1 MCSAGVLYDERMVV
15 EVRYLRALIAVVD
28 AQTFTDAAIDLG
40 TSQAAVSRSVA
51 ALERVLG
58 LRLLQRTTRSITP
71 TPAGERVIAHARGV
85 LAEVTLLERAA
96 RDHNSELKIGYAWS
110 ALGARTAALQRIW
123 TQTHPDVDL
132 VWVQTYAASGGL
144 ADGSADV
151 AVVRRPISDS
161 RFASTLI
168 GKEGRYAAVATEDPL
183 ARKRFLRM
191 ADFAGHT
198 LAVDHRTGTTTEDLW
213 TGSAR
218 PASFRQV
225 QGVDEWLMLI
235 STGQAIGMSS
245 EATAA
250 QNPRPGVV
258 YRLVRDAPPI
268 SVFLASRRDDPSALV
283 ADFTR
288 LARETFGPDETA
300 QTFH

>member
-1 MCSAGVLYDERMVV
+1 MDV
-15 EVRYLRALIAVVD
+15 ELRYLRALVAVVD
-28 AQTFTDAAIDLG
+28 AQTFTDAAIELG

-51 ALERVLG
+51 ALERALG
-58 LRLLQRTTRSITP
+58 IRILQRTTRSITP
-71 TPAGERVIAHARGV
+71 TPAGERIIEHARRV
-85 LAEVTLLERAA
+85 LAEIALLEHAA
-96 RDHNSELKIGYAWS
+96 RDEPRELKIGYAWS
-110 ALGARTAALQRIW
+110 ALGARTAALQRKW
-123 TQTHPDVDL
+123 AQTHPDVSL

-151 AVVRRPISDS
+151 AVVRRPFSDN
-161 RFASTLI
+161 RFASTPI
-168 GKEGRYAAVATEDPL
+168 GKEGRYAAVAAEDPL
-183 ARKRFLRM
+183 ARRRFLRM

-198 LAVDHRTGTTTEDLW
+198 LAVDQRTGTTTEDLW

-218 PASFRQV
+218 PASVRQV

-268 SVFLASRRDDPSALV
+268 SVFLVYRRGDPSALV
-283 ADFTR
+283 EDFTR
-288 LARETFGPDETA
+288 LARDAFSPDDAA
-300 QTFH
+300 QTTQGPI

>member
-1 MCSAGVLYDERMVV
+1 MRRMVVLYDGRMNI

-51 ALERVLG
+51 ALERALG
-58 LRLLQRTTRSITP
+58 LRILQRTTRSITP
-71 TPAGERVIAHARGV
+71 TPAGERIIAHARRV
-85 LAEVTLLERAA
+85 LAEVALLERAA
-96 RDHNSELKIGYAWS
+96 RDHDSVLKIGYAWS
-110 ALGARTAALQRIW
+110 ALGARTAALQRKW
-123 TQTHPDVDL
+123 AQTHPGVQL

-151 AVVRRPISDS
+151 AVVRRPIADK

-168 GKEGRYAAVATEDPL
+168 GKEGRHAAVAVKDPL

-288 LARETFGPDETA
+288 LARETFCPDDTA
-300 QTFH
+300 QASR

>member
-1 MCSAGVLYDERMVV
+1 MDV
-15 EVRYLRALIAVVD
+15 ELRYLRALVAVVD
-28 AQTFTDAAIDLG
+28 AQTFTDAAIDLE

-51 ALERVLG
+51 ALERALG
-58 LRLLQRTTRSITP
+58 LRILHRTTRSITP
-71 TPAGERVIAHARGV
+71 TPAGERIIEQARRV
-85 LAEVTLLERAA
+85 LAEVALLERAA
-96 RDHNSELKIGYAWS
+96 RDQDSELKVSYAWS
-110 ALGARTAALQRIW
+110 ALGARTAALQRKW
-123 TQTHPDVDL
+123 TDAHPGVRL
-132 VWVQTYAASGGL
+132 VWVQTYAAAGGL

-151 AVVRRPISDS
+151 AVVRRPIGDK

-168 GKEGRYAAVATEDPL
+168 GTEGRYAAVATEDPL

-191 ADFAGHT
+191 ADFAGRT

-213 TGSAR
+213 TGPAR
-218 PASFRQV
+218 PASLRQV

-235 STGQAIGMSS
+235 SAGQAIGMSS

-250 QNPRPGVV
+250 QNPRPGIV

-288 LARETFGPDETA
+288 LARETFDPDDTV
-300 QTFH
+300 